1 MKYNFILCV
10 LLGCLSVISYSD
22 AETITVM
29 TASEYAA
36 AQKIGTEVLKSAYQ
50 TAAKGEQEKFFKMLN
65 IESKEG
71 GMDSELWWAISNKTQ
86 ELLIEGGKKAKEE
99 YEADPFNSD
108 SLEYYLKKWIS
119 GHTYSIFS
127 SECEKAGYPYLLFT
141 RQGSDLLP
149 KNHNCFQ
156 TKEQCFKF
164 ADKMETSDDFRT
176 GGELEKGRINCCLS
190 HEDVVNKNGEILHCY

>member
-86 ELLIEGGKKAKEE
+86 ELLIEGG
-99 YEADPFNSD
+99 
-108 SLEYYLKKWIS
+108 
-119 GHTYSIFS
+119 
-127 SECEKAGYPYLLFT
+127 
-141 RQGSDLLP
+141 
-149 KNHNCFQ
+149 
-156 TKEQCFKF
+156 
-164 ADKMETSDDFRT
+164 
-176 GGELEKGRINCCLS
+176 
-190 HEDVVNKNGEILHCY
+190 